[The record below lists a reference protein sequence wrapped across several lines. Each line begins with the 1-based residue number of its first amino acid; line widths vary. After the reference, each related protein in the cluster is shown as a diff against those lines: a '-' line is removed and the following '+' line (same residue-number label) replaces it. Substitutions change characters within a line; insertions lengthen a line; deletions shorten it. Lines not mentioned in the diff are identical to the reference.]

1 MHDPESWLGL
11 FTPITAEP
19 VEVAAFAYLDAEW
32 RLLGVRH
39 VRSASGTLVDVPIR
53 EVARDALAFDA
64 AGVVMAHNHPSGSL
78 TFSAGD
84 LATSRR
90 LARVLDALG
99 VQLIDH
105 LLLTRDAATSLR
117 DLALI

>member
-1 MHDPESWLGL
+1 MREPESWHRL
-11 FTPITAEP
+11 FASLTTER
-19 VEVAAFAYLDAEW
+19 VEVAAFAYLDADW

-39 VRSASGTLVDVPIR
+39 VRSAHCRWVDVPIR

-64 AGVVMAHNHPSGSL
+64 TGVVMAHNHPSGSL
-78 TFSAGD
+78 TFSPED
-84 LATSRR
+84 LAISRR
-90 LARVLDALG
+90 LARVLEALS